1 MRRISPVRRP
11 LDPFAIAADADAAN
25 RQSDIVTDIV
35 NVHPS
40 DRAARTTS
48 SLILI

>member
-1 MRRISPVRRP
+1 MGLA

-25 RQSDIVTDIV
+25 RQQSDIVTDIL

-40 DRAARTTS
+40 DRAAPATS
-48 SLILI
+48 SLIDI